1 MLLLTSLLFGCLVSG
16 LTWNLY
22 RVFSQ
27 VPSQDRSL
35 LDRPPLGFTIVWP
48 LINSYCFYFGRW
60 TSQNFCISA
69 DLRLKKAGMQYALSP
84 QQFFAAKAVSC
95 LITLLA
101 GLWVLHLL
109 APSLATFAVL
119 LAYGGF
125 MYPDLWLRESTKK
138 RQKKILRTLPNYL
151 DIVILSIEA
160 GTNLT
165 GGITHA
171 VQKSPESPL
180 RAEFSRVLR
189 DIRSGK
195 KRAVSLREMTERVG
209 VQPLTNV
216 VNSMIQSEQS
226 GSSLGKVLRAQ
237 ADQLRS
243 GRFLQAEKL
252 AMEAPVKLLAP
263 LVMFIFP
270 TTFLVLAYVILS
282 KAIQSNIIKWGPLV
296 WAYTWPG

>member
-1 MLLLTSLLFGCLVSG
+1 MLLLTSILFGCLVSG

-22 RVFSQ
+22 RVFSK
-27 VPSQDRSL
+27 VPIQDRSL
-35 LDRPPLGFTIVWP
+35 LDRPPLGFTLVWP
-48 LINSYCFYFGRW
+48 LINSYCFYFGKW
-60 TSQNFCISA
+60 TSRNFCISA
-69 DLRLKKAGMQYALSP
+69 ELRLKKAGMQYALGAH
-84 QQFFAAKAVSC
+84 QFFAAKVISC
-95 LITLLA
+95 AITLLGGFWA
-101 GLWVLHLL
+101 ISLV
-109 APSLATFAVL
+109 APSLATVAVL

-138 RQKKILRTLPNYL
+138 RQNRIMRMLPNYL

-171 VQKSPESPL
+171 VQRSPDSPL

-195 KRAVSLREMTERVG
+195 KRSDSLREMSERVG
-209 VQPLTNV
+209 IQSLTNV

-226 GSSLGKVLRAQ
+226 GSSLGRVLRAQ

-243 GRFLQAEKL
+243 NRFLYAEKL

-282 KAIQSNIIKWGPLV
+282 KAIQSNIINWEPLI